1 MSLLNKIEQFLA
13 DYDRRNPPEKQARKE
28 ELKQEIDDVLA
39 DLSCEADPVFKEF
52 SSNPLS
58 YKSKEELNQDVQDLS
73 NKVLDNYK
81 LERQVNLLIG
91 HLSNYM
97 LYKSICDLENA
108 IRNESVKLEDTPS
121 YEFLLF
127 DLANDVFEI
136 QSQIEVSTKDLI
148 STCYFLAFKDYIVSV
163 AIPMFQHVADNK
175 PKKHIFTRPDPM
187 LNVFEREKEFL
198 LDNDIISQLYKNF
211 ILDYKQSLRQ
221 SKCKRVGS

>member
-13 DYDRRNPPEKQARKE
+13 DYDRINPPEKQAKKE
-28 ELKQEIDDVLA
+28 KLKQEIGEVLA

-58 YKSKEELNQDVQDLS
+58 QKSREELNLDVQDLS

-81 LERQVNLLIG
+81 LERQVNLLTG
-91 HLSNYM
+91 RLSNYI

-108 IRNESVKLEDTPS
+108 IRNENVKLEDTPS

-127 DLANDVFEI
+127 DLVNDVFEI
-136 QSQIEVSTKDLI
+136 QTQIDISTKELI
-148 STCYFLAFKDYIVSV
+148 ATCYFLALKDYIVSV
-163 AIPMFQHVADNK
+163 AIPMFQHVAKSK
-175 PKKHIFTRPDPM
+175 PKTHIFARPDPM

-198 LDNDIISQLYKNF
+198 LGNDIISQLYKNF